1 MIRALVF
8 IVFLALLAV
17 GLGWLA
23 DRPGTIALTWEG
35 WQVRTS
41 LMTAAIVLLVG
52 MVVGLLV
59 LALLRS
65 LLRAPESMSM
75 FFRTRRRSRGFNA
88 VTQGM
93 IAVGSGDVRR
103 AQRQAGEAERILGTE
118 PLALLLRA
126 QAAQLSGDRA
136 AAEAAFT
143 AMLDE
148 PETKPLGLRGLFVEA
163 RRRGDPTA
171 ARALASEA
179 VRTTPTLPWAGS
191 ALLEFQT
198 VEKDWSGALA
208 TLSRNAENRL
218 VDKDVA
224 RRHRAVLLTARAQE
238 FAERDR
244 TAAKASVL
252 EAVRLAP
259 GLVPAA
265 VLAARLLSE
274 GNEIRKA
281 ARVLEAAW
289 RLNPHPDLAEAYMS
303 VRLGDSARDRLS
315 RMQTLAAQAPG
326 DVESAI
332 ALARAALAAREFSVA
347 RSALAPILR
356 GASERVYLLMAD
368 IEEAEHGETGRVRE
382 WLSRALRAPRDPAW
396 TADGLVSDVWLPAS
410 PVTLRLDAFEWRT
423 PVERVGGPPPDRADD
438 VLADIDEPAQIAAP
452 EKEAA
457 PVPVAPAEPVE
468 APKPAVEVPPAAQI
482 PPAQISPPQTRPVE
496 EAPPQGAAP
505 TAAPRAQPVPTL
517 MMPPPSGPVAPAL
530 VPEAVPVRRA
540 AVRSLAG
547 PIMATPPTPDDPG
560 PDDVEE
566 PVRRRIPLLG

>member
-52 MVVGLLV
+52 IVVLMLV
-59 LALLRS
+59 LALLRA
-65 LLRAPESMSM
+65 LLRAPESMSI

-103 AQRQAGEAERILGTE
+103 AQRQANEAERILGTE

-163 RRRGDPTA
+163 RRRGDATA

-224 RRHRAVLLTARAQE
+224 RRHRAVLLTARAQDL
-238 FAERDR
+238 AERDR
-244 TAAKASVL
+244 AAAKASVL

-274 GNEIRKA
+274 GSEIRKA

-303 VRLGDSARDRLS
+303 VRLGDSARDRLA

-332 ALARAALAAREFSVA
+332 ALARAALAAREFAVA

-423 PVERVGGPPPDRADD
+423 PVERVGGPPPDGADD

-452 EKEAA
+452 EKEEVRA
-457 PVPVAPAEPVE
+457 PVVAAEPVE
-468 APKPAVEVPPAAQI
+468 APKPALEAPPAPAPPAAQK
-482 PPAQISPPQTRPVE
+482 PPAHAPAVE
-496 EAPPQGAAP
+496 EARPPRPAP
-505 TAAPRAQPVPTL
+505 TAAPPQPVPAL
-517 MMPPPSGPVAPAL
+517 MMPPSGPVAPAL
-530 VPEAVPVRRA
+530 VPEAVT
-540 AVRSLAG
+540 VRSAGARALAG
-547 PIMATPPTPDDPG
+547 PILATPPTPDDPG

-566 PVRRRIPLLG
+566 PARRRIPLLG

>member
-41 LMTAAIVLLVG
+41 MMTAAIILLVG
-52 MVVGLLV
+52 IVVLLLV

-65 LLRAPESMSM
+65 LLRAPESVSI

-103 AQRQAGEAERILGTE
+103 AQRQANEAERILGTE

-163 RRRGDPTA
+163 RRRGDATA
-171 ARALASEA
+171 ARALAAEA

-218 VDKDVA
+218 VDKDMA
-224 RRHRAVLLTARAQE
+224 RRHRAVLLTARAQDL
-238 FAERDR
+238 AERDR
-244 TAAKASVL
+244 AAAKASVL

-289 RLNPHPDLAEAYMS
+289 RLSPHPDVAEAYMS
-303 VRLGDSARDRLS
+303 VRLGDSARDRLT

-326 DVESAI
+326 NVESAI
-332 ALARAALAAREFSVA
+332 ALARAALAAREFTVA

-356 GASERVYLLMAD
+356 GASERVYLLMAE

-423 PVERVGGPPPDRADD
+423 PVERVGGPAPDRADD

-452 EKEAA
+452 EEAA
-457 PVPVAPAEPVE
+457 APRPIVQPEPVEPAKPPVE
-468 APKPAVEVPPAAQI
+468 APAAEET
-482 PPAQISPPQTRPVE
+482 PPQQP
-496 EAPPQGAAP
+496 APASPQP
-505 TAAPRAQPVPTL
+505 QPVPTL
-517 MMPPPSGPVAPAL
+517 MMPPAPAPVAPAL
-530 VPEAVPVRRA
+530 VPEAVPMRTA
-540 AVRSLAG
+540 GARSMAG
-547 PIMATPPTPDDPG
+547 PIRATPPTPDDPG

>member
-52 MVVGLLV
+52 IVVLMLV
-59 LALLRS
+59 LALLRA
-65 LLRAPESMSM
+65 LLRAPESMSI

-103 AQRQAGEAERILGTE
+103 AQRQANEAERILGTE

-163 RRRGDPTA
+163 RRRGDATA

-224 RRHRAVLLTARAQE
+224 RRHRAVLLTARAQDL
-238 FAERDR
+238 AERDR
-244 TAAKASVL
+244 AAAKASVL

-265 VLAARLLSE
+265 VLAARLLAE
-274 GNEIRKA
+274 GSEIRKA

-303 VRLGDSARDRLS
+303 VRLGDSARDRLA

-332 ALARAALAAREFSVA
+332 ALARAALAAREFAVA

-423 PVERVGGPPPDRADD
+423 PVERVGGPPPDGADD

-452 EKEAA
+452 EKEEVRA
-457 PVPVAPAEPVE
+457 PVVAAEPVE
-468 APKPAVEVPPAAQI
+468 APKPALEAPPAPAPPAAQK
-482 PPAQISPPQTRPVE
+482 PPAHAPAVE
-496 EAPPQGAAP
+496 EARPPRPAP
-505 TAAPRAQPVPTL
+505 TAAPPQPVPAL
-517 MMPPPSGPVAPAL
+517 MMPPSGPVAPAL
-530 VPEAVPVRRA
+530 VPEAVT
-540 AVRSLAG
+540 VRSAGARALAG
-547 PIMATPPTPDDPG
+547 PILATPPTPDDPG

-566 PVRRRIPLLG
+566 PARRRIPLLG

>member
-41 LMTAAIVLLVG
+41 MMTAAIILLVG
-52 MVVGLLV
+52 IVVLLLV

-65 LLRAPESMSM
+65 LLRAPESVSI

-103 AQRQAGEAERILGTE
+103 AQRQANEAERILGTE

-163 RRRGDPTA
+163 RRRGDATA
-171 ARALASEA
+171 ARALAAEA

-218 VDKDVA
+218 VDKDMA

-238 FAERDR
+238 LAERDR
-244 TAAKASVL
+244 AAAKASVL

-289 RLNPHPDLAEAYMS
+289 RLSPHPDVAEAYMS
-303 VRLGDSARDRLS
+303 VRLGDSARDRLT

-326 DVESAI
+326 NVESAI
-332 ALARAALAAREFSVA
+332 ALARAALAAREFTVA

-356 GASERVYLLMAD
+356 GASERVYLLMAE

-423 PVERVGGPPPDRADD
+423 PVERVGGPAPDRADD

-452 EKEAA
+452 EEAA
-457 PVPVAPAEPVE
+457 APRPIVQPEPVEPAKPPVE
-468 APKPAVEVPPAAQI
+468 APAAEET
-482 PPAQISPPQTRPVE
+482 PPQQP
-496 EAPPQGAAP
+496 APASPQP
-505 TAAPRAQPVPTL
+505 QPVPTL
-517 MMPPPSGPVAPAL
+517 MMPPAPAPVAPAL
-530 VPEAVPVRRA
+530 VPEAVPMRTA
-540 AVRSLAG
+540 GARSMAG
-547 PIMATPPTPDDPG
+547 PIRATPPTPDDPG

>member
-41 LMTAAIVLLVG
+41 MMTAAIVLLVG
-52 MVVGLLV
+52 IVVLSLV

-65 LLRAPESMSM
+65 LLRAPESVSI

-103 AQRQAGEAERILGTE
+103 AQRQANEAERILGTE

-126 QAAQLSGDRA
+126 QAAQLSGDRP

-163 RRRGDPTA
+163 RRRGDATA
-171 ARALASEA
+171 ARALAAEA

-208 TLSRNAENRL
+208 TLSRNAETRL

-238 FAERDR
+238 LAERDR
-244 TAAKASVL
+244 AAAKASVL

-259 GLVPAA
+259 GLVPAG

-289 RLNPHPDLAEAYMS
+289 RLSPHPDVAEAYMS
-303 VRLGDSARDRLS
+303 VRLGDSARDRLA

-326 DVESAI
+326 NVESAI
-332 ALARAALAAREFSVA
+332 GLARAALAARAFTVA
-347 RSALAPILR
+347 RSALGPILR
-356 GASERVYLLMAD
+356 GASERVYLLMAE

-396 TADGLVSDVWLPAS
+396 TADGLISDVWLPAS

-423 PVERVGGPPPDRADD
+423 PVERVGGPAPDRADD
-438 VLADIDEPAQIAAP
+438 VLADIDEPAQIAPPEEETAP
-452 EKEAA
+452 R
-457 PVPVAPAEPVE
+457 PIVQAEPVE
-468 APKPAVEVPPAAQI
+468 TPKP
-482 PPAQISPPQTRPVE
+482 PV
-496 EAPPQGAAP
+496 EAPPAEVTPPQQPAP
-505 TAAPRAQPVPTL
+505 ASPQRQPVPTL
-517 MMPPPSGPVAPAL
+517 MMPPAAAPIAPAL
-530 VPEAVPVRRA
+530 VPEAVPM
-540 AVRSLAG
+540 RSAGARPTAG

>member
-8 IVFLALLAV
+8 IVLLALLAV

-41 LMTAAIVLLVG
+41 MMTAAIVLLVG
-52 MVVGLLV
+52 IVVLLLV
-59 LALLRS
+59 FALLRS
-65 LLRAPESMSM
+65 LLRAPESVSM

-103 AQRQAGEAERILGTE
+103 AQRQANEAERILGTE

-163 RRRGDPTA
+163 RRRGDATA

-224 RRHRAVLLTARAQE
+224 RRHRAVLLAARAQE
-238 FAERDR
+238 LAERDR

-289 RLNPHPDLAEAYMS
+289 RLSPHPEVAEAYMS
-303 VRLGDSARDRLS
+303 VRLGDSARDRLA

-326 DVESAI
+326 NVESAI
-332 ALARAALAAREFSVA
+332 ALARAALAARDFTVA

-423 PVERVGGPPPDRADD
+423 PVERVGGPAPDRADD
-438 VLADIDEPAQIAAP
+438 VLADVDEPAQLAAP
-452 EKEAA
+452 EEAA
-457 PVPVAPAEPVE
+457 APRPVQPEPVE
-468 APKPAVEVPPAAQI
+468 APKP
-482 PPAQISPPQTRPVE
+482 PV
-496 EAPPQGAAP
+496 EAPPAEETHPQQPAP
-505 TAAPRAQPVPTL
+505 ATPQPQPAPIL
-517 MMPPPSGPVAPAL
+517 MMPPAPGPVAPAL
-530 VPEAVPVRRA
+530 VPEAVPM
-540 AVRSLAG
+540 RSPGARPLAG

>member
-41 LMTAAIVLLVG
+41 MMTAAIVLLVG
-52 MVVGLLV
+52 IVVLSLV

-65 LLRAPESMSM
+65 LLRAPESVSI

-103 AQRQAGEAERILGTE
+103 AQRQANEAERILGTE

-143 AMLDE
+143 AMFDE

-163 RRRGDPTA
+163 RRRGDATA
-171 ARALASEA
+171 ARALAAEA

-238 FAERDR
+238 LAERDR
-244 TAAKASVL
+244 AAAKASVL

-259 GLVPAA
+259 GLVPAG

-289 RLNPHPDLAEAYMS
+289 RLSPHPDVAEAYMS
-303 VRLGDSARDRLS
+303 VRLGDSARDRLA

-326 DVESAI
+326 NVESAI
-332 ALARAALAAREFSVA
+332 GLARAALAARAFTVA
-347 RSALAPILR
+347 RSALGPILR
-356 GASERVYLLMAD
+356 GASERVYLLMAE

-396 TADGLVSDVWLPAS
+396 TADGLISDVWLPAS

-423 PVERVGGPPPDRADD
+423 PVERVGGPAPDRADD
-438 VLADIDEPAQIAAP
+438 VLADIDEPAQIAPPEEETAP
-452 EKEAA
+452 R
-457 PVPVAPAEPVE
+457 PIVQAEPVE
-468 APKPAVEVPPAAQI
+468 TPKP
-482 PPAQISPPQTRPVE
+482 PV
-496 EAPPQGAAP
+496 EAPPAEVTPPQQPAP
-505 TAAPRAQPVPTL
+505 ASPQRQPVPTL
-517 MMPPPSGPVAPAL
+517 MMPPAAAPIAPAL
-530 VPEAVPVRRA
+530 VPEAVPM
-540 AVRSLAG
+540 RSAGARPMAG